1 MEGLAVTVSRFA
13 GFCFLPDIDEQR
25 GYDGVSGALVPAFRK
40 ELDVSLGLLPP
51 RGFEAKNDKGACAH
65 DVSPRA
71 RVTIRSSARS
81 SAPLLFNR
89 YDFIGPP
96 DTQVCSARAA
106 S

>member
-51 RGFEAKNDKGACAH
+51 RGFEAKNDKGACAK
-65 DVSPRA
+65 V
-71 RVTIRSSARS
+71 
-81 SAPLLFNR
+81 
-89 YDFIGPP
+89 
-96 DTQVCSARAA
+96 RAA
-106 S
+106 DTAAVTRLANDLLRRVERGCNGFLPRLVFQIFTRFPH